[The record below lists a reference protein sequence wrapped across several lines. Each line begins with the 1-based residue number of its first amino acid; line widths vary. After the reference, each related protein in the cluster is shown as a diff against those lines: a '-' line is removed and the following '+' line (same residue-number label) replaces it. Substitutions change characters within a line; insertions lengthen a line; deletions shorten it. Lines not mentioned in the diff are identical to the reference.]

1 LSEVCVITGTT
12 HGIGRVTSRELAK
25 AGRTVVMLC
34 RNVPAAHLVREEILQ
49 QVPGARVHVV
59 HCDLAS
65 LESVR
70 ASAAAVS
77 SAFRG
82 IQLLINNAGMVSTR
96 HRMSVDGF
104 ELNFATNH
112 LGPFLLT
119 ELLRPRLS
127 DQARIVTV
135 ASRAHLR
142 FRGPFDLAPI
152 TDPRA
157 RYNSIMAY
165 ARSKLA
171 NIMHAFALSRRLA
184 GTGVT
189 ANCLH
194 PGIVATNLLP
204 PWLRLIKPLMSHVI
218 SAERGARTTLHLALS
233 ADVAG
238 VSGLYFDEN
247 GSARSPADLANDV
260 QTQERLWE
268 MSARWSGLRA
278 TPDEPTTPGE
288 IRHAT
293 L

>member
-34 RNVPAAHLVREEILQ
+34 RNVPAAQAVREEIIQ
-49 QVPGARVHVV
+49 QVPGARIHVV

-65 LESVR
+65 LASVR

-77 SAFRG
+77 SAFQG
-82 IQLLINNAGMVSTR
+82 IRLLINNAGMVSTR

-119 ELLRPRLS
+119 ELLLPRLS
-127 DQARIVTV
+127 ENARIVTV
-135 ASRAHLR
+135 ASRAHSR

-157 RYNSIMAY
+157 PYDSIMAY

-171 NIMHAFALSRRLA
+171 NIMHTFALSRRLA
-184 GTGVT
+184 GTSVT
-189 ANCLH
+189 VNCLH
-194 PGIVATNLLP
+194 PGVVATNLLP
-204 PWLRLIKPLMSHVI
+204 AWLRLIKPLISHVI
-218 SAERGARTTLHLALS
+218 SAERGARTSLHLALS
-233 ADVAG
+233 PAVAG

-247 GSARSPADLANDV
+247 SSPRSAAGLANDV
-260 QTQERLWE
+260 QAQERLWE
-268 MSARWSGLRA
+268 MSARWSGLQV
-278 TPDEPTTPGE
+278 PDEPTTPGE
-288 IRHAT
+288 FQHAPV
-293 L
+293 